1 MNRLK
6 ELRQSRGLTLKE
18 LAEALEMD
26 YSTLGHI
33 ERGRRNFSVESLN
46 KACAF
51 FGVSADYMLGMSLEE
66 IFTNMAEAHFGD
78 YTAIRLTKDG
88 EPVEV
93 YRDGSLPV
101 CIKFA
106 ILRVLKDIENVQSL
120 QAILALA
127 KAEQAKADF
136 N

>member
-6 ELRQSRGLTLKE
+6 ELRLSKGLTLAE
-18 LAEALEMD
+18 LAKALEMD

-33 ERGRRNFSVESLN
+33 ERGRRNFSIESLN

-51 FGVSADYMLGMSLEE
+51 FGVSTDFMLGMSLED
-66 IFTNMAEAHFGD
+66 IFANIADTHYGD
-78 YTAIRLTKDG
+78 CTAIRLSKEG

-101 CIKFA
+101 CLKFA
-106 ILRVLKDIENVQSL
+106 IIKALKDVDNVQSL
-120 QAILALA
+120 EAILTLV
-127 KAEQAKADF
+127 KTEQAKADF